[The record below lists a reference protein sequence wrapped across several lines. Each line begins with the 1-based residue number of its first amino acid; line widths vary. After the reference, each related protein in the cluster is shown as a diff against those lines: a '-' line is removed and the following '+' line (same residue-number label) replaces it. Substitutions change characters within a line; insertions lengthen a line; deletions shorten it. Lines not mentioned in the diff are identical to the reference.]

1 MSDYTPVP
9 EADLE
14 ASFMETLALLRQN
27 STDGHAAMS
36 GLQRLTE
43 QLASEA
49 YRRELEHKNVMSMLD
64 VVNQTL
70 KQNTEIHKEAIAIIK
85 NSKPANK
92 TRAETAIEILKIV
105 GWASII
111 LFCVVMAL
119 LAGSE
124 LGMRFRTR

>member
-27 STDGHAAMS
+27 STDGRAAMS

-49 YRRELEHKNVMSMLD
+49 YRRGLEHKNVMSMLD
-64 VVNQTL
+64 AVNTTL
-70 KQNTEIHKEAIAIIK
+70 KESNVIIANSRPLKKTRIELTKDILTIILMLSIAI
-85 NSKPANK
+85 SA
-92 TRAETAIEILKIV
+92 LSV
-105 GWASII
+105 SI
-111 LFCVVMAL
+111 L
-119 LAGSE
+119 LAAKA
-124 LGMRFRTR
+124 LQYFNPI